1 MDLARRRLD
10 SLWTKNLLRS
20 NRSSST
26 SSTINIS
33 SAGIC
38 GGESSLFSSAS
49 SFNFAG
55 ILFLPP
61 IKAGIEILK
70 SRDFLRFLDFRFLGE
85 DLDGDLEGDL
95 DGEGAGEGEC
105 LPLPTDSS

>member
-1 MDLARRRLD
+1 MQKGKK
-10 SLWTKNLLRS
+10 SFFNT
-20 NRSSST
+20 
-26 SSTINIS
+26 
-33 SAGIC
+33 C

-49 SFNFAG
+49 SFNLAG
-55 ILFLPP
+55 TLFLPP

>member
-1 MDLARRRLD
+1 MTVCFPFLFLQLVVLLHNAIRPKKAK
-10 SLWTKNLLRS
+10 SLT
-20 NRSSST
+20 
-26 SSTINIS
+26 
-33 SAGIC
+33 C

-49 SFNFAG
+49 SFNLAG
-55 ILFLPP
+55 TLFLPP